1 MRKDRQ
7 AGTVRGRLLLLT
19 LALLAAFSLLLAVYG
34 SVMVGD
40 LRERMLLEA
49 EEPLQSYMQEFHNRK
64 ESMEQYLSYLA
75 VTNDAFQSLSAQSSR
90 EALYLASDA
99 LQNELAAMAGMSGGE
114 YLIVLYHRGL
124 DFMLAARQSVN
135 LKNELALLEER
146 SFRQALQVELRQG
159 DYPADRWFC
168 VQGGDEVLYVRVAQ
182 YKQILCCVACPLSRL
197 LAAAPAGADAATVLY
212 YKGQPLFNAQVP
224 FELPDTPGQA
234 AFQDGYLVAQASEN
248 ELTLVRFT
256 SQPAGSTGA
265 LPLLL
270 IALAVAV
277 LLIFV
282 LGVVY
287 LWNGFYRPVARLA
300 ATMERLQNSSL
311 TPDALDHVY
320 SGAEFRQMN
329 AALKNLL
336 SQITEWKVKVYEKEL
351 ERRDAQLQYLRS
363 QIRPHFYLNCLKNLY
378 AMAQVSTP
386 EKMQESIRYL
396 SVHMR
401 YIFSDHA
408 QLTTLGKELELCQ
421 NYVALFSSMNATY
434 PIQCSV
440 EVEPELREKTIP
452 PVTLLSLVENC
463 VKYSIRQDRPLK
475 ILLTAC
481 LLEGEEGAPLLNT
494 SVRDNGSGF
503 SPEWL
508 DRFNHLES
516 GAGGEDHVGMTNLVR
531 RCRELYGEAF
541 HIAFYN
547 GMEDDKYCGACVDL
561 FIPAE
566 KGESLQDE
574 TADRG

>member
-19 LALLAAFSLLLAVYG
+19 LALLAAFTLLLAVYG

-49 EEPLQSYMQEFHNRK
+49 EEPLQNYMQEFHNRK
-64 ESMEQYLSYLA
+64 ENMEQYLSYLA
-75 VTNDAFQSLSAQSSR
+75 VTNDAFQNLSGQSSR

-114 YLIVLYHRGL
+114 YLVVLYHSGL

-135 LKNELALLEER
+135 LTDELALLEER

-234 AFQDGYLVAQASEN
+234 AFQDGYLVAQASED
-248 ELTLVRFT
+248 ELTLARFT
-256 SQPAGSTGA
+256 SQPAGFTGA
-265 LPLLL
+265 LPMLL

-282 LGVVY
+282 LGVIY

-336 SQITEWKVKVYEKEL
+336 SQITEWKVKAYEKEL

-386 EKMQESIRYL
+386 EKMQETIRCL

-408 QLTTLGKELELCQ
+408 QLTSLGKELELCR
-421 NYVALFSSMNATY
+421 NYVELFGSMNVTY
-434 PIQCSV
+434 PIECSI
-440 EVEPELREKTIP
+440 EVEEELLSREIP

-463 VKYSIRQDRPLK
+463 IKYSFQQGRPLK
-475 ILLTAC
+475 ILISGA
-481 LLEGEEGAPLLNT
+481 LLEREEGELSLLDL
-494 SVRDNGSGF
+494 SVRDNGGGF
-503 SPEWL
+503 TEEWL
-508 DRFNHLES
+508 ERFNNLERK
-516 GAGGEDHVGMTNLVR
+516 GCAGEHVGMSNLVR
-531 RCRELYGEAF
+531 RCRELYGENF

-547 GMEDDKYCGACVDL
+547 GQPEDDYCGACIDL
-561 FIPAE
+561 FLPAE
-566 KGESLQDE
+566 EKEDPDE
-574 TADRG
+574 AFDCR

>member
-135 LKNELALLEER
+135 LKDELALLEER

-197 LAAAPAGADAATVLY
+197 LAAAPAGAADAATVLY

-234 AFQDGYLVAQASEN
+234 AFQGGYLVVQASED
-248 ELTLVRFT
+248 ELTLARFT
-256 SQPAGSTGA
+256 SQPAGFTGA
-265 LPLLL
+265 LPMLL

-277 LLIFV
+277 LLSISGMAFTDRWPV
-282 LGVVY
+282 WPP
-287 LWNGFYRPVARLA
+287 LWRGCRTA
-300 ATMERLQNSSL
+300 A
-311 TPDALDHVY
+311 
-320 SGAEFRQMN
+320 
-329 AALKNLL
+329 
-336 SQITEWKVKVYEKEL
+336 
-351 ERRDAQLQYLRS
+351 
-363 QIRPHFYLNCLKNLY
+363 
-378 AMAQVSTP
+378 
-386 EKMQESIRYL
+386 
-396 SVHMR
+396 
-401 YIFSDHA
+401 
-408 QLTTLGKELELCQ
+408 
-421 NYVALFSSMNATY
+421 
-434 PIQCSV
+434 
-440 EVEPELREKTIP
+440 
-452 PVTLLSLVENC
+452 
-463 VKYSIRQDRPLK
+463 
-475 ILLTAC
+475 
-481 LLEGEEGAPLLNT
+481 
-494 SVRDNGSGF
+494 
-503 SPEWL
+503 
-508 DRFNHLES
+508 
-516 GAGGEDHVGMTNLVR
+516 
-531 RCRELYGEAF
+531 
-541 HIAFYN
+541 
-547 GMEDDKYCGACVDL
+547 
-561 FIPAE
+561 
-566 KGESLQDE
+566 
-574 TADRG
+574 

>member
-1 MRKDRQ
+1 M
-7 AGTVRGRLLLLT
+7 
-19 LALLAAFSLLLAVYG
+19 
-34 SVMVGD
+34 
-40 LRERMLLEA
+40 
-49 EEPLQSYMQEFHNRK
+49 
-64 ESMEQYLSYLA
+64 
-75 VTNDAFQSLSAQSSR
+75 
-90 EALYLASDA
+90 
-99 LQNELAAMAGMSGGE
+99 
-114 YLIVLYHRGL
+114 
-124 DFMLAARQSVN
+124 
-135 LKNELALLEER
+135 
-146 SFRQALQVELRQG
+146 
-159 DYPADRWFC
+159 
-168 VQGGDEVLYVRVAQ
+168 
-182 YKQILCCVACPLSRL
+182 
-197 LAAAPAGADAATVLY
+197 AAAPVGADAVTALY
-212 YKGQPLFNAQVP
+212 YEGQPLFGVQTP

-234 AFQDGYLVAQASEN
+234 AFQDGYLVAQASEDG
-248 ELTLVRFT
+248 LTLVRFT

-440 EVEPELREKTIP
+440 EVESALREKTIP

-503 SPEWL
+503 APEWL